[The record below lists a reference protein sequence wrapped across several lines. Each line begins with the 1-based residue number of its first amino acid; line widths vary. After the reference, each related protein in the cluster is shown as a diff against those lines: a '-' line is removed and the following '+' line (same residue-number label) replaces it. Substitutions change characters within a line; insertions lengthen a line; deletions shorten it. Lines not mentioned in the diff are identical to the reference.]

1 MKNRH
6 WMIGVMCWGAVGL
19 MSGQVRLLRMDEMF
33 QLADRN
39 SKSINLHALAV
50 DEAEQAVR
58 VARNGQLPTIQAAM
72 EFKYIGDG
80 CMTDRDF
87 TNGIHADMPHYG
99 NSFVVKAS
107 QVVYA
112 GGKISRSI
120 EQAELNRQVS
130 ELEYRKNRQDV
141 RFLLLGHYLDLYQ
154 LHNQQVVYQKNI
166 EQTRLLV
173 KDMQAAYRQGTALKS
188 DITRYELQLQNLEL
202 GLQHLTPVNTRV
214 QGFIKRICFDE
225 YQRVKKGD
233 TLVIIEDTEY
243 RLKVAQA
250 EADYQSALAGKT
262 AMHTTIN
269 TTQNNILVT
278 DAAIEEQRVRLQNA
292 EADFKRYEGLLKE
305 EAVTP
310 QQFDRVKTDY
320 EATKARYEQLLR
332 QKQSTSLVKQEQTQR
347 LDQNESAIKLA
358 EAELELARLNLSYT
372 VILATADGVT
382 GRKEIHEG
390 ELVQQGQTLVTLVDG
405 TEKWV
410 IANYKETQTTRM
422 QRGQLVDIQVDALPG
437 VAFEG
442 RISSISDA
450 TGSFYSLI
458 PQDNSAGN
466 FVKVEQRIPVRI
478 EFTARNRAEDLE
490 RLRAG
495 MNVECTVSF

>member
-1 MKNRH
+1 MLVLAIGIGWTFGRFIH
-6 WMIGVMCWGAVGL
+6 WGNVEFTDNA
-19 MSGQVRLLRMDEMF
+19 QV
-33 QLADRN
+33 
-39 SKSINLHALAV
+39 K
-50 DEAEQAVR
+50 
-58 VARNGQLPTIQAAM
+58 
-72 EFKYIGDG
+72 
-80 CMTDRDF
+80 
-87 TNGIHADMPHYG
+87 
-99 NSFVVKAS
+99 
-107 QVVYA
+107 
-112 GGKISRSI
+112 
-120 EQAELNRQVS
+120 
-130 ELEYRKNRQDV
+130 
-141 RFLLLGHYLDLYQ
+141 
-154 LHNQQVVYQKNI
+154 
-166 EQTRLLV
+166 
-173 KDMQAAYRQGTALKS
+173 
-188 DITRYELQLQNLEL
+188 
-202 GLQHLTPVNTRV
+202 QHLTPVNTRV

-310 QQFDRVKTDY
+310 QQFDRIKTDY

-422 QRGQLVDIQVDALPG
+422 QKGQLVDIQVDALPG

>member
-1 MKNRH
+1 
-6 WMIGVMCWGAVGL
+6 MI
-19 MSGQVRLLRMDEMF
+19 
-33 QLADRN
+33 RN
-39 SKSINLHALAV
+39 KRRAIPNFF
-50 DEAEQAVR
+50 
-58 VARNGQLPTIQAAM
+58 I
-72 EFKYIGDG
+72 
-80 CMTDRDF
+80 
-87 TNGIHADMPHYG
+87 
-99 NSFVVKAS
+99 
-107 QVVYA
+107 
-112 GGKISRSI
+112 
-120 EQAELNRQVS
+120 
-130 ELEYRKNRQDV
+130 
-141 RFLLLGHYLDLYQ
+141 
-154 LHNQQVVYQKNI
+154 
-166 EQTRLLV
+166 LLV
-173 KDMQAAYRQGTALKS
+173 LAIGISWTFGRFIHWGNVEFTDNAQVK
-188 DITRYELQLQNLEL
+188 
-202 GLQHLTPVNTRV
+202 QHLTPVNTRV
-214 QGFIKRICFDE
+214 QGFIKKICFEE
-225 YQRVKKGD
+225 YQQVKKGD
-233 TLVIIEDTEY
+233 TLVVIEDTEY
-243 RLKVAQA
+243 RLRVAQA
-250 EADYQSALAGKT
+250 EADYRSALAGKT

-358 EAELELARLNLSYT
+358 EAEWELARLNLSYT
-372 VILATADGVT
+372 VILATTDGVT

-390 ELVQQGQTLVTLVDG
+390 ELVQPGQTLVTLVDG

-478 EFTARNRAEDLE
+478 EFTERNRTEDLE

>member
-1 MKNRH
+1 
-6 WMIGVMCWGAVGL
+6 MI
-19 MSGQVRLLRMDEMF
+19 
-33 QLADRN
+33 RN
-39 SKSINLHALAV
+39 KRRAIPNFF
-50 DEAEQAVR
+50 
-58 VARNGQLPTIQAAM
+58 I
-72 EFKYIGDG
+72 
-80 CMTDRDF
+80 
-87 TNGIHADMPHYG
+87 
-99 NSFVVKAS
+99 
-107 QVVYA
+107 
-112 GGKISRSI
+112 
-120 EQAELNRQVS
+120 
-130 ELEYRKNRQDV
+130 
-141 RFLLLGHYLDLYQ
+141 
-154 LHNQQVVYQKNI
+154 
-166 EQTRLLV
+166 LLV
-173 KDMQAAYRQGTALKS
+173 LAIGIGWTFGRFIHWGNVEFTDNAQVK
-188 DITRYELQLQNLEL
+188 
-202 GLQHLTPVNTRV
+202 QHLTPVNTRV

-320 EATKARYEQLLR
+320 EATKARYEHLLR

-422 QRGQLVDIQVDALPG
+422 QKGQLVDIQVDALPG

>member
-1 MKNRH
+1 
-6 WMIGVMCWGAVGL
+6 MI
-19 MSGQVRLLRMDEMF
+19 
-33 QLADRN
+33 RN
-39 SKSINLHALAV
+39 KRRAIPNFF
-50 DEAEQAVR
+50 
-58 VARNGQLPTIQAAM
+58 I
-72 EFKYIGDG
+72 
-80 CMTDRDF
+80 
-87 TNGIHADMPHYG
+87 
-99 NSFVVKAS
+99 
-107 QVVYA
+107 
-112 GGKISRSI
+112 
-120 EQAELNRQVS
+120 
-130 ELEYRKNRQDV
+130 
-141 RFLLLGHYLDLYQ
+141 
-154 LHNQQVVYQKNI
+154 
-166 EQTRLLV
+166 LLV
-173 KDMQAAYRQGTALKS
+173 LAIGIGWTFGRFIHWGNVEFTDNAQVK
-188 DITRYELQLQNLEL
+188 
-202 GLQHLTPVNTRV
+202 QHLTSVNTRV

-422 QRGQLVDIQVDALPG
+422 QKGQLVDIQVDALPG

>member
-1 MKNRH
+1 
-6 WMIGVMCWGAVGL
+6 MI
-19 MSGQVRLLRMDEMF
+19 
-33 QLADRN
+33 RN
-39 SKSINLHALAV
+39 KRRAIPNFF
-50 DEAEQAVR
+50 
-58 VARNGQLPTIQAAM
+58 I
-72 EFKYIGDG
+72 
-80 CMTDRDF
+80 
-87 TNGIHADMPHYG
+87 
-99 NSFVVKAS
+99 
-107 QVVYA
+107 
-112 GGKISRSI
+112 
-120 EQAELNRQVS
+120 
-130 ELEYRKNRQDV
+130 
-141 RFLLLGHYLDLYQ
+141 
-154 LHNQQVVYQKNI
+154 
-166 EQTRLLV
+166 LLV
-173 KDMQAAYRQGTALKS
+173 LAIGIGWTFGRFIHWGNVEFTDNAQVK
-188 DITRYELQLQNLEL
+188 
-202 GLQHLTPVNTRV
+202 QHLTPVNTRV

-310 QQFDRVKTDY
+310 QQFDRIKTDY

-422 QRGQLVDIQVDALPG
+422 QKGQLVDIQVDALPG

>member
-1 MKNRH
+1 
-6 WMIGVMCWGAVGL
+6 MI
-19 MSGQVRLLRMDEMF
+19 
-33 QLADRN
+33 RN
-39 SKSINLHALAV
+39 KRRAIPNFF
-50 DEAEQAVR
+50 
-58 VARNGQLPTIQAAM
+58 I
-72 EFKYIGDG
+72 
-80 CMTDRDF
+80 
-87 TNGIHADMPHYG
+87 
-99 NSFVVKAS
+99 
-107 QVVYA
+107 
-112 GGKISRSI
+112 
-120 EQAELNRQVS
+120 
-130 ELEYRKNRQDV
+130 
-141 RFLLLGHYLDLYQ
+141 
-154 LHNQQVVYQKNI
+154 
-166 EQTRLLV
+166 LLV
-173 KDMQAAYRQGTALKS
+173 LAIGIGWTFGRFIHWGNVEFTDNAQVK
-188 DITRYELQLQNLEL
+188 
-202 GLQHLTPVNTRV
+202 QHLTPVNTRV

-358 EAELELARLNLSYT
+358 EAELELDRLNLSYT

-422 QRGQLVDIQVDALPG
+422 QKGQLVDIQVDALPG

-478 EFTARNRAEDLE
+478 EFTARNRLKTW
-490 RLRAG
+490 
-495 MNVECTVSF
+495 NVCVPE

>member
-1 MKNRH
+1 
-6 WMIGVMCWGAVGL
+6 MI
-19 MSGQVRLLRMDEMF
+19 
-33 QLADRN
+33 RN
-39 SKSINLHALAV
+39 KRRAIPNFF
-50 DEAEQAVR
+50 
-58 VARNGQLPTIQAAM
+58 I
-72 EFKYIGDG
+72 
-80 CMTDRDF
+80 
-87 TNGIHADMPHYG
+87 
-99 NSFVVKAS
+99 
-107 QVVYA
+107 
-112 GGKISRSI
+112 
-120 EQAELNRQVS
+120 
-130 ELEYRKNRQDV
+130 
-141 RFLLLGHYLDLYQ
+141 
-154 LHNQQVVYQKNI
+154 
-166 EQTRLLV
+166 LLV
-173 KDMQAAYRQGTALKS
+173 LATGIGWTFGRFIHWGNVEFTDNAQVK
-188 DITRYELQLQNLEL
+188 
-202 GLQHLTPVNTRV
+202 QHLTPVNTRV

-422 QRGQLVDIQVDALPG
+422 QKGQLVDIQVDALPG